1 MPRRR
6 SSIARKRITPGK
18 NRIREASAA
27 YNAVP
32 VDVRE
37 LRRLSR
43 QDGGFYNA
51 TTRSKAWLSLLG
63 ARFDDAKLADS
74 ESKHDAMRQVEL
86 DVVRSLWQYPEHCA
100 DPVQASEQRKVL
112 RDRLSC
118 IINTVLATFPDL
130 HYYQGFHDVVSVLM
144 LTFHNDD
151 DAVFAAMKRLVRC
164 HLKDYMAA
172 DMKPTLERLK
182 LVLILIDINDKE
194 LGNHLRRAG
203 LEPSFAISW
212 VITWFAHE
220 VESLDELQ
228 RLFDFL
234 LASHPLMVL
243 YLSAAVVHQHREDVL
258 EVECEF
264 TEVYKAV
271 TRLKRFDVEAA
282 IAQAWAWFEETS
294 PQQLLKRSRLTRE
307 QRAMARGDAMDR
319 YPAFLRSIEC
329 QRPEARVDFVDFAS
343 SQPSWLPLA
352 RTVLIT
358 AVEVTAIAAT
368 TAATLW
374 FTTSIDYG

>member
-1 MPRRR
+1 MNLCRDL
-6 SSIARKRITPGK
+6 T
-18 NRIREASAA
+18 
-27 YNAVP
+27 
-32 VDVRE
+32 
-37 LRRLSR
+37 
-43 QDGGFYNA
+43 
-51 TTRSKAWLSLLG
+51 
-63 ARFDDAKLADS
+63 
-74 ESKHDAMRQVEL
+74 MRQPFCQL
-86 DVVRSLWQYPEHCA
+86 RPPTIHCT
-100 DPVQASEQRKVL
+100 ASQTL
-112 RDRLSC
+112 
-118 IINTVLATFPDL
+118 NTPL
-130 HYYQGFHDVVSVLM
+130 
-144 LTFHNDD
+144 
-151 DAVFAAMKRLVRC
+151 VF
-164 HLKDYMAA
+164 D
-172 DMKPTLERLK
+172 
-182 LVLILIDINDKE
+182 
-194 LGNHLRRAG
+194 RAG